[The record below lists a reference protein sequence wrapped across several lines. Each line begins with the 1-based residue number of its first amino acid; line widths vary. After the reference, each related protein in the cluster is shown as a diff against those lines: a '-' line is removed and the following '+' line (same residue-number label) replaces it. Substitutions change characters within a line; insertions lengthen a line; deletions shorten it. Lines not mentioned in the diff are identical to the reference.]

1 MSWLRNSPFQ
11 SSLGKLLP
19 LSSPTKDFDPTACF
33 DSFRKHWQQINDIIR
48 DTLGGS
54 VPMKNDDILAVFY
67 NLDHMTT
74 LLLLELSSH
83 SKLTCLEYLL
93 SENIL
98 DKLYSWSLQTG
109 KFETAFR
116 CELLKLYEVL
126 LSCSNSQSFIHYN
139 VCHSLLKLLNSCLD
153 KCFSVD
159 VEKRLVVLLS
169 SLCVG
174 FLNNSRLLDL
184 FFDNKDSENPKFIVF
199 SLLIPF
205 VHREGTLGQQARD
218 ALLHC
223 MKISKMN
230 LNIAEFIA
238 IHSDICPYL
247 ATGLSGL
254 YSLLPRTLDIEAQD
268 WHRLTP
274 DDINDLPELAIFMNS
289 LEFCNAAIEIAHPLV
304 VSSLLE
310 YIYQGFLVQVMGP
323 ALLQSALNEL
333 TTATAYFDMIMR
345 SLTAPGLLYS
355 FIKFILVEDLDGQ
368 CIIDI
373 FIERINGNQKLC
385 LVTLALMETL
395 IGLNCEDVMLELV
408 FKHLM
413 SCNHIMASQ
422 RSKINYCDPHSKNA
436 ETFLQL
442 IPNIQRSKQCE
453 GSLYGDY
460 HAYLM
465 DARSKIEVCGLAT
478 SVWVYSY
485 NGENPTYS
493 GTKVSMEN
501 VSDHPSLPSADDVSS
516 GYESFAKPGEIV
528 SEYGSGGEFDSPSS
542 ESETSND
549 GRNANPALQNFPS
562 SPCIGPFLQ
571 ALFNKLENMLAQNL
585 FINLH
590 LTGLISR
597 LAIYSQPLLTSFLLD
612 HSLIFQPSVR
622 SLFQIL
628 SSLKQSI
635 ESKTSECSPSQLSN
649 IVLESEAILID
660 RENKLVNLRK
670 YALQILSNSSS
681 CADEKPWSGGN
692 LLDRENRKKGFSLN
706 LNNVFSRQNINNT
719 NPNRSEQK
727 VEDVK
732 TNFRLPAN
740 VDGIHNTI
748 MCAIILSEWLK
759 ELAAISQEHTVFRQS
774 HEFEDT

>member
-1 MSWLRNSPFQ
+1 MSWLRNSPFR

-19 LSSPTKDFDPTACF
+19 LSSPSKDFDPTACF

-83 SKLTCLEYLL
+83 SNLTCLEYLL

-109 KFETAFR
+109 R
-116 CELLKLYEVL
+116 
-126 LSCSNSQSFIHYN
+126 
-139 VCHSLLKLLNSCLD
+139 
-153 KCFSVD
+153 
-159 VEKRLVVLLS
+159 
-169 SLCVG
+169 
-174 FLNNSRLLDL
+174 
-184 FFDNKDSENPKFIVF
+184 FIVF

-223 MKISKMN
+223 MKISKIN
-230 LNIAEFIA
+230 HNIAEFIA
-238 IHSDICPYL
+238 IHSDICPVL

-310 YIYQGFLVQVMGP
+310 YIYQGFLVPVMGP

-355 FIKFILVEDLDGQ
+355 FIKFILVEDYDGQ

-465 DARSKIEVCGLAT
+465 DARSKIEVCALAT

-485 NGENPTYS
+485 NGENPVYS

-516 GYESFAKPGEIV
+516 GYESFARPGEII

-549 GRNANPALQNFPS
+549 GRNANTALQNFPS

-597 LAIYSQPLLTSFLLD
+597 LAIYTQPLLTSFLLD

-635 ESKTSECSPSQLSN
+635 ESKTSECSPSQLNN

-681 CADEKPWSGGN
+681 GSDEKPWSGGN

-706 LNNVFSRQNINNT
+706 LNNVFRRQNINNT

-727 VEDVK
+727 IEDVK
-732 TNFRLPAN
+732 NNFRLPAN

-759 ELAAISQEHTVFRQS
+759 ELAAISQEHTVFRQG